1 MDENAV
7 MNENAG
13 KYQGMDRYEAR
24 KKILEDLKA
33 EGFLVKVED
42 IKHNVGSCY
51 RCNTIIEPRLSEQWF
66 VKMKELALPA
76 LDAVKKTHELKI
88 IPERFEKIYINWL
101 ENIKDWCIS
110 RQLWWGHRI
119 PVWYCDDCNEVIVS
133 KDDIHC
139 CPKCSSNNIHRD
151 ENTLDTWFSSALWPF
166 SVLGWPEQTE
176 DFRYFYPNDTLVTG
190 YDIIFFWVIRM
201 VFSGLEHTG
210 KLPFKKVLIHGMVR
224 DDQGRKM
231 SKSLGNGI
239 DPLKI
244 IDKYGAD
251 ALRFT
256 LVNGNSP
263 GNDMRFSDA
272 KVEAS
277 RNFANKIWNASR
289 FIMMNL
295 SEPVNEVS
303 LPNELET
310 EDKWIISSL
319 NDLCKEVTDNIEKFE
334 FGVAVQKL
342 YDFIW
347 DQFCDWY
354 IEFSKARLNL
364 DDEQSKSVKK
374 VLVYVMA
381 NVLKLLHPFMP
392 FITEEIYKTLVPSA
406 KSIMIEEYPRYSE
419 NLVYMNAVSQM
430 QSVMEAIK
438 GIRNRR
444 SEMNVPMSK
453 KSKIFIA
460 TENEKVFTNGA
471 KFIKKLAYASDVIIN
486 KPCEDNSAVTV
497 VTSDATIYIP
507 LSELIDKDAELAR
520 LNKELTST
528 QKQLDQCNNKLS
540 NETFLQK
547 APKQVVD
554 GVKLNQS
561 KLQEKVNML
570 CSSIENLSK

>member
-1 MDENAV
+1 
-7 MNENAG
+7 
-13 KYQGMDRYEAR
+13 
-24 KKILEDLKA
+24 
-33 EGFLVKVED
+33 
-42 IKHNVGSCY
+42 
-51 RCNTIIEPRLSEQWF
+51 
-66 VKMKELALPA
+66 
-76 LDAVKKTHELKI
+76 
-88 IPERFEKIYINWL
+88 
-101 ENIKDWCIS
+101 
-110 RQLWWGHRI
+110 
-119 PVWYCDDCNEVIVS
+119 
-133 KDDIHC
+133 
-139 CPKCSSNNIHRD
+139 
-151 ENTLDTWFSSALWPF
+151 
-166 SVLGWPEQTE
+166 
-176 DFRYFYPNDTLVTG
+176 
-190 YDIIFFWVIRM
+190 
-201 VFSGLEHTG
+201 
-210 KLPFKKVLIHGMVR
+210 
-224 DDQGRKM
+224 
-231 SKSLGNGI
+231 
-239 DPLKI
+239 
-244 IDKYGAD
+244 
-251 ALRFT
+251 
-256 LVNGNSP
+256 
-263 GNDMRFSDA
+263 
-272 KVEAS
+272 
-277 RNFANKIWNASR
+277 
-289 FIMMNL
+289 
-295 SEPVNEVS
+295 
-303 LPNELET
+303 
-310 EDKWIISSL
+310 
-319 NDLCKEVTDNIEKFE
+319 
-334 FGVAVQKL
+334 
-342 YDFIW
+342 
-347 DQFCDWY
+347 
-354 IEFSKARLNL
+354 
-364 DDEQSKSVKK
+364 
-374 VLVYVMA
+374 MA